1 MTKKR
6 NASAWSVG
14 DLVKSIEQFCRRSG
28 LRQDEALRYLLD
40 AMTDWFTY
48 KVHVRRSDYQKYDK
62 ELRGLMLT
70 FFQVMR
76 SELEHKEWVDLFGD
90 YFMEVAANIKGFG
103 QCFTPNSICELLS
116 RMCFIGSDVKNA
128 DKQLVGGFGWKVP
141 IYDCAAGSSRL
152 LLAAGTQYRQDTG
165 RNDCYLCASDIDE
178 KCVKMSAINMLIH
191 GFYGEVV
198 CQDTLMGEAG
208 FRWGYIVNGALYPFH
223 FGLPSLEFSTNR
235 NDFYQLTHKENIKIS
250 ADEKD

>member
-1 MTKKR
+1 MAKKKTS
-6 NASAWSVG
+6 ASQWSVG

-48 KVHVRRSDYQKYDK
+48 KVHVRRRDYQKYDK

-76 SELEHKEWVDLFGD
+76 SELEQKAWVDLFGD
-90 YFMEVAANIKGFG
+90 YFMEVAANVKGFG
-103 QCFTPNSICELLS
+103 QCFTPNCVSDLIS
-116 RMCFIGSDVKNA
+116 RLCFIGSDVKNA
-128 DKQLVGGFGWKVP
+128 AKQLVGGFGWKVP

-152 LLAAGTQYRQDTG
+152 LLAAGTQYRQDSG
-165 RNDCYLCASDIDE
+165 RNDCYLCAADIDE
-178 KCVKMSAINMLIH
+178 KCVKMSAINMLMH

-198 CQDTLMGEAG
+198 CQDTLMGDAG
-208 FRWGYIVNGALYPFH
+208 FRWGYIVNGGLYPYP
-223 FGLPSLEFSTNR
+223 FGLPSLEFSTDP
-235 NDFYQLTHKENIKIS
+235 NDFYQITNKNNIKFTTR
-250 ADEKD
+250 